1 MKTYKHELVQM
12 LEKLKVRVERWII
25 GLIDGYAGKLIS
37 GLLEHPENLEQ
48 FYPIA
53 DKFVAR
59 YLQHLSN
66 GQSASGEQ
74 IQIPLEQGIAKMLPK
89 KFRWASPF
97 IAPYAE
103 QFLQGMQQSKS
114 KQLEARDNE
123 VHFG

>member
-1 MKTYKHELVQM
+1 M
-12 LEKLKVRVERWII
+12 LEKLKVRVEHWII

-37 GLLEHPENLEQ
+37 GLIDHPETLEQ
-48 FYPIA
+48 FYPVA

-66 GQSASGEQ
+66 GQNASGEP
-74 IQIPLEQGIAKMLPK
+74 IQIPLEQGIAKMLPR

-103 QFLQGMQQSKS
+103 RFLSGMHPSGKPRQLPESKDG
-114 KQLEARDNE
+114 ENP
-123 VHFG
+123 FG